1 MLSDPFPG
9 LILELFSYGVL
20 QFKHS
25 TTLSYVVQLMA
36 TDTSITPG
44 TLSTIISSVTK
55 QMQLWSKTK
64 TQYSYHF
71 ENYSTTLLG
80 V

>member
-9 LILELFSYGVL
+9 PDLRVIFLWGTSIQAQY
-20 QFKHS
+20 
-25 TTLSYVVQLMA
+25 YVVQLMA

-71 ENYSTTLLG
+71 ENYSTTLL
-80 V
+80 VV